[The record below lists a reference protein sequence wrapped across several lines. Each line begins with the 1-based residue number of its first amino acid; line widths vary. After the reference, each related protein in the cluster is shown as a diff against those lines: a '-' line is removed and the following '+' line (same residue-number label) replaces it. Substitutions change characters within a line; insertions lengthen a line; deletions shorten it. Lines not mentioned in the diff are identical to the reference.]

1 MNASTCSTSAPYL
14 VAAAMTESS
23 PTEQTN
29 ALLAAVVASSM
40 DAVFSIDT
48 NARIQTWNSAAEQL
62 YGYMAAEAIGQS
74 LKLLAPDPTNYAP
87 VERFLRVLQG
97 EQIYFETS
105 RRRKDGSLVEVG
117 ISSGPIRDPSGNVVG
132 VSVVHRDISER
143 KRSERDLHEIHQWLE
158 MAQEAGDV
166 APWAYDSET
175 GEVRWTKQ
183 LYRQLG
189 YAPGEVTPS
198 LSTFRER
205 VHPDNQVRLA
215 DIREK
220 EKKAEPGTQ
229 LQVELRLLRPNASSS
244 WIERRS
250 RVVEHQGRRHIT
262 GVNVDITQRKKQ
274 EDNLRFIMDELS
286 HRTKNLLSVVQAMAS
301 QTARY
306 SESYSDF
313 EERFLGRIRALS
325 QSHDLLVSQNW
336 SGAAPGVDLRAIDA
350 IRGGSGA
357 DPDHGT
363 FDFLASSSS
372 PIIGNNSAR
381 ACDQRLEIWG
391 ALGTGRENH
400 DPVGLRPEVGSPQ
413 LARKGRPCGEVPN
426 PFWVR
431 SNHPRADGRRHVR
444 RDRQARAVA
453 DRSTLERFHSPI
465 AHRQAGSLSSAV
477 TSRDRHPV
485 GPRKNRA

>member
-1 MNASTCSTSAPYL
+1 MFVSRNLLGCR
-14 VAAAMTESS
+14 AMTESS

-62 YGYMAAEAIGQS
+62 YGYTAAEAIGQS
-74 LKLLAPDPTNYAP
+74 LRLLAPDPTNYAP
-87 VERFLRVLQG
+87 GERFLRVLQG

-166 APWAYDSET
+166 APWAYDTET

-198 LSTFRER
+198 LAAFRER
-205 VHPDNQVRLA
+205 VHPEDQARLA
-215 DIREK
+215 DVREK

-229 LQVELRLLRPNASSS
+229 LQVELHLVRPNANSS

-250 RVVEHQGRRHIT
+250 RVVEHEGRRHIT
-262 GVNVDITQRKKQ
+262 GVNVDITLRKKQ
-274 EDNLRFIMDELS
+274 EDNLHFIMDELS

-336 SGAAPGVDLRAIDA
+336 SGAPLLDLIFAQLMPFVEDQARIQTTGPSISLRAQAAQSLGIILHELATNASKYGALSVPAGKIVIQWDVVPKSVRLSWRE
-350 IRGGSGA
+350 RGGPTVKSPTHFGFGRA
-357 DPDHGT
+357 LIERMAGDMFGGT
-363 FDFLASSSS
+363 AKLELFPTGVHWSASI
-372 PIIGNNSAR
+372 P
-381 ACDQRLEIWG
+381 
-391 ALGTGRENH
+391 
-400 DPVGLRPEVGSPQ
+400 
-413 LARKGRPCGEVPN
+413 
-426 PFWVR
+426 R
-431 SNHPRADGRRHVR
+431 SLIVKP
-444 RDRQARAVA
+444 AV
-453 DRSTLERFHSPI
+453 
-465 AHRQAGSLSSAV
+465 
-477 TSRDRHPV
+477 
-485 GPRKNRA
+485 